1 MMSTEAETNTME
13 LHKISGIVPET
24 LNLLSLWQP
33 GMSAA
38 ELRDQ
43 ATRSNALA
51 KASASRVKDIFM
63 EGFAKRSLRPDERP
77 AASLKAFLAAGARLP
92 QLRQLFLLH
101 TLRNQAILRDY
112 LLKVYWPCVQAGRD
126 RVEKAESMQ
135 FLRDA
140 FDSEKIPGKWS
151 QPTIDRV
158 TQGIFKC
165 LEDFGLFVKRRIDSR
180 DIADFHI
187 APLTALYIAY
197 HIGMPNELTD
207 KVALVTGGSQGIGY
221 AIAEALLD
229 EGAKVYIC
237 GRDAAT
243 VKRAVAKLAGTGRSD
258 RVDGVAADV
267 RLYEDCR
274 MVVAQAA
281 KRFGGLDILVNN
293 AGIGI
298 FKPVDQLTPA
308 EWVATIE
315 TNLSAVFYCSR
326 EAIPLMR
333 RRGGGYILNI
343 SSLAAVNTFPGGSA
357 YNASKFGL
365 NGFTE
370 AMMQDVRYDGIRVS
384 TIMPGSVATDFGA
397 DPGAN
402 PKEAWKL
409 PPEDI
414 ARAVVDLCRYPR
426 GSLASRIELRPSQ
439 PPRK

>member
-1 MMSTEAETNTME
+1 M
-13 LHKISGIVPET
+13 
-24 LNLLSLWQP
+24 
-33 GMSAA
+33 GM
-38 ELRDQ
+38 
-43 ATRSNALA
+43 T
-51 KASASRVKDIFM
+51 
-63 EGFAKRSLRPDERP
+63 
-77 AASLKAFLAAGARLP
+77 
-92 QLRQLFLLH
+92 
-101 TLRNQAILRDY
+101 
-112 LLKVYWPCVQAGRD
+112 
-126 RVEKAESMQ
+126 
-135 FLRDA
+135 
-140 FDSEKIPGKWS
+140 
-151 QPTIDRV
+151 
-158 TQGIFKC
+158 
-165 LEDFGLFVKRRIDSR
+165 
-180 DIADFHI
+180 
-187 APLTALYIAY
+187 
-197 HIGMPNELTD
+197 NELTD
-207 KVALVTGGSQGIGY
+207 KVALVTGGSRGIGY

-370 AMMQDVRYDGIRVS
+370 AMMQDVRHDGIRVS

-414 ARAVVDLCRYPR
+414 AKAVIDLYRYPR